1 MNLTPIDP
9 EILPQALATVKARLT
24 TGTVSAVAFD
34 LIAATAGNPDA
45 AIDTPDHRRA
55 ARDLVADAG
64 MTAINEVPAEA
75 FSWDGTAVR
84 TRSEASV
91 LIHEVAH
98 WLIAP
103 PDRRRLPDFGL
114 GAGPETGR
122 VAEAEAARCVD
133 DATKEEEELLASLLG
148 ILFEAA
154 LGQPAIHAFIEQ
166 NWLEAWERPAAAEQF
181 RSAADMLCGRGLIDR
196 RGLPVLPQDGNAAT
210 AAISIRNSGQ
220 ASAETSTMADAGP
233 SLGK

>member
-1 MNLTPIDP
+1 MNLTPIDL
-9 EILPQALATVKARLT
+9 EILPQALATVKACLT
-24 TGTVSAVAFD
+24 TGTVASAAFD
-34 LIAATAGNPDA
+34 LIAATARNPGA
-45 AIDTPDHRRA
+45 AVNTPEHRRA

-64 MTAINEVPAEA
+64 MPAIREAPAKA
-75 FSWDGTAVR
+75 FSWDGVAVR

-103 PDRRRLPDFGL
+103 PHRRSLPDFGL

-148 ILFEAA
+148 ILFEAT

-181 RSAADMLCGRGLIDR
+181 RSAADMLFGRRLIDR
-196 RGLPVLPQDGNAAT
+196 RGLPLLPQHGNAAT

-220 ASAETSTMADAGP
+220 ASAETSMMADAGP
-233 SLGK
+233 LHGK